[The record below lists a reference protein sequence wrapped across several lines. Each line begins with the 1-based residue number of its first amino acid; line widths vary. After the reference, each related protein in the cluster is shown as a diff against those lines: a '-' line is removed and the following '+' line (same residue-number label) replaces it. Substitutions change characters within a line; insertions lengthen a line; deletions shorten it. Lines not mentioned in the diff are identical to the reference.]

1 MGNFTKKL
9 QTKQYS
15 HQRMMIIVV
24 DADNEDDHGN
34 LLESFFLPN
43 EELCPI
49 SLIVS
54 NTVDLQQI
62 NVGGCDDEG
71 EQLKD
76 VKFGK
81 NCEIVKNWKIWLQ
94 L

>member
-1 MGNFTKKL
+1 
-9 QTKQYS
+9 
-15 HQRMMIIVV
+15 MMIIVV

-71 EQLKD
+71 E
-76 VKFGK
+76 
-81 NCEIVKNWKIWLQ
+81 
-94 L
+94 